1 MDETATIA
9 SFLLLKENEKI
20 VVSTSTGT
28 DIVGS
33 MEIESVNNLEN
44 SLEGGLEGREGR
56 DRKDEEEGDGDN
68 EGDGEGEGEKRSRRR
83 RDEDDMAGTD
93 EMIEVI

>member
-9 SFLLLKENEKI
+9 SFLLLKESEKI

-28 DIVGS
+28 DIIGS

-44 SLEGGLEGREGR
+44 NLEGGLEGREGR
-56 DRKDEEEGDGDN
+56 GRKDEEEGDGDN
-68 EGDGEGEGEKRSRRR
+68 EGDGEGEKRSRRR
-83 RDEDDMAGTD
+83 GDEDDMAGTD
-93 EMIEVI
+93 EMIEVL